1 MTMHASRSVAILA
14 AAAVGLGLLAGC
26 STERQ
31 DWRSAEAADSIESYG
46 EFLRKHP
53 EGELATRARERVAQL
68 AEERDWQTTGS
79 LDTLEAYK
87 QFLAQH
93 PQGKWAEEARIRIES
108 FAVADAPPIADAEPL
123 DTGSGPPVAQAPAA
137 AKPLP
142 LAPPPQEAPLRVV
155 RTSAAPAPAAA
166 APAPAR
172 QVARYGVQLGAFSD
186 EARARRE
193 WQRLAARHP
202 RELGAL
208 APRYLVAQTAAGPL
222 VRLQAETPDEARAR
236 SLCATL
242 RRAGQGCVVVLPAQ
256 R

>member
-1 MTMHASRSVAILA
+1 MHASRSVVMLA

-31 DWRSAEAADSIESYG
+31 DWRSAEAADSMESYG
-46 EFLRKHP
+46 DFLRKHP

-68 AEERDWQTTGS
+68 AEERDWQTTGT
-79 LDTLEAYK
+79 LDTLEAYQ

-108 FAVADAPPIADAEPL
+108 FAMAE
-123 DTGSGPPVAQAPAA
+123 GPPAAGGGLSTAQAPAA
-137 AKPLP
+137 AEPAP
-142 LAPPPQEAPLRVV
+142 PAPPPQAKPPQVAQP
-155 RTSAAPAPAAA
+155 SAAPPPAAA
-166 APAPAR
+166 ALPPER
-172 QVARYGVQLGAFSD
+172 QGARYGVQLGAFSD
-186 EARARRE
+186 ETRARRE
-193 WQRLAARHP
+193 WQRLAARYP
-202 RELGAL
+202 SELGAL
-208 APRYLVAQTAAGPL
+208 APRFPAAQTAAGRL

-242 RRAGQGCVVVLPAQ
+242 RRSGQGCVVVLPAQ